1 MSDIKK
7 INIKFEPEKD
17 KEKLPKKREIAN
29 TNEWLECENKFTQE
43 EQINIL
49 NGFFNDT
56 LQDKNLKKILQKEIN
71 KKISGYKNQD
81 RLKNIYDENKF
92 IKKKDALQLLYDS
105 KLVCYYCKENMR
117 LLYEIV
123 KDDKQWSFDRL
134 ENEEGHNVNNLV
146 VSCLSCNVKRKTLYH
161 ERFLF
166 TKELGTSKKI

>member
-17 KEKLPKKREIAN
+17 NEKKPKKREI
-29 TNEWLECENKFTQE
+29 TNSIEWIETENKYTYQ

-49 NGFFNDT
+49 NDFFNNS
-56 LQDKNLKKILQKEIN
+56 LQDKNLKNIIQKEIN

-81 RLKNIYDENKF
+81 KLKNLYDESKF
-92 IKKKDALQLLYDS
+92 IKKKDALQLLHDS
-105 KLVCYYCKENMR
+105 KLICYYCKDDMR
-117 LLYEIV
+117 LFYDTV
-123 KDDKQWSFDRL
+123 RDNKQWSFDRL

-146 VSCLSCNVKRKTLYH
+146 VSCLSCNLSRKTLYH

-166 TKELGTSKKI
+166 TKQLGTIKKI

>member
-17 KEKLPKKREIAN
+17 KDKLPKKREITN
-29 TNEWLECENKFTQE
+29 TIEWIETENKYTHQ

-49 NGFFNDT
+49 NGFFNNS
-56 LQDKNLKKILQKEIN
+56 LQDKNLKNIIQKEIN

-81 RLKNIYDENKF
+81 KLKNLYDESKF

-105 KLVCYYCKENMR
+105 KLICYYCKEDMR
-117 LLYEIV
+117 LFYDTV
-123 KDDKQWSFDRL
+123 RDNKQWSFDRL

-146 VSCLSCNVKRKTLYH
+146 VSCLSCNLSRKTLYH

-166 TKELGTSKKI
+166 TKQLGTIKKI